1 MEFVQ
6 RIFLYV
12 SVTALLGLIVGLL
25 RPWIVLWWE
34 DTQNR
39 KKVFQLYGTV
49 AAVTYIIYRI
59 LLLI

>member
-12 SVTALLGLIVGLL
+12 SVTALLGLIVGLF

-39 KKVFQLYGTV
+39 KKVFQLYGAV
-49 AAVTYIIYRI
+49 AAVTYLIYRI